1 LRLYVP
7 GYYED
12 GEGAAGRGSGGVER
26 ILMRTDNGVLLV
38 AGDNAH
44 GLN

>member
-12 GEGAAGRGSGGVER
+12 GEGAGRGGGGVER
-26 ILMRTDNGVLLV
+26 ILMRADNGVLLV

-44 GLN
+44 CLN